1 VGGVAYAGE
10 MAVRAVVF
18 DLFDTLVD
26 LRFEDLPQ
34 HKHEGRWLPA
44 SVPALHAAVVERAPM
59 EFGDFVEAMIALDK
73 EIHAPRYREGREVPT
88 GERFEALVEHF
99 GIDDPEL
106 PEILTSLHMGVLRS
120 AVRVPEHH
128 RAFLAELEARVRV
141 GLCSNFTHSETAVGI
156 LEEAG
161 FDAHLDAVVVSDAV
175 GWRKPRGE
183 IFEHVLRELDVSPD
197 EVLHVGDS
205 LRADIGGAHALGIR
219 NAWITRRIANPEE
232 ALREHEGPAPDH
244 AIADLTE
251 VLALLD

>member
-1 VGGVAYAGE
+1 
-10 MAVRAVVF
+10 MPVRAVVF

-26 LRFEDLPQ
+26 LRFEDLP
-34 HKHEGRWLPA
+34 KHELDGRWLPA
-44 SVPALHAAVVERAPM
+44 STKALYAAVSARAPL
-59 EFGDFVEAMIALDK
+59 ELGDFVDTLIALDK
-73 EIHAPRYREGREVPT
+73 QLHAPRYKEGREVPT
-88 GERFEALVEHF
+88 GERFEALVDHL

-106 PEILTSLHMGVLRS
+106 PEELTSLHMGVLKS

-128 RAFLAELEARVRV
+128 QALLGKLGERVRV
-141 GLCSNFTHSETAVGI
+141 GLCSNFTHSETALGI

-161 FDAHLDAVVVSDAV
+161 FDAHLDAIVVSDAV

-183 IFEHVLRELDVSPD
+183 IFEHTLQALEVAPE

-219 NAWITRRIANPEE
+219 NVWITRRIADPEK

-244 AIADLTE
+244 AITDLDE

>member
-1 VGGVAYAGE
+1 

-26 LRFEDLPQ
+26 LRFEDLPKHQ
-34 HKHEGRWLPA
+34 HEGRWLPA
-44 SVPALHAAVVERAPM
+44 SVPALHAAVAERAPIA
-59 EFGDFVEAMIALDK
+59 FGDFVEAMITQDK

-88 GERFEALVEHF
+88 GERFEALVGHL
-99 GIDDPEL
+99 GIDDPDL
-106 PEILTSLHMGVLRS
+106 PEVLTSLHMGVLRS

-128 RAFLAELEARVRV
+128 RELLAQLEARVRV

-161 FDAHLDAVVVSDAV
+161 FDAHLDAIVVSDAV

-183 IFEHVLRELDVSPD
+183 IFEHVMGELDVAPH

-219 NAWITRRIANPEE
+219 NAWITRRIKNPDE
-232 ALREHEGPAPDH
+232 ALRENEGPAPDH